1 MNAEII
7 AVGTEILL
15 GDIMNT
21 HAQFLAKEL
30 AALGF
35 DLHFQSVVGDN
46 RERLVSSLKESLDR
60 SDIVVL
66 TGGLGPTND
75 DLTKETACEL
85 LGENMELNQEALDR
99 IRRYFSRRGQEMPE
113 NNIKQAMLPPGCTVF
128 FNDYGTAPG
137 AAIEKNGKCVILLP
151 GPPRELIPMFQ
162 EQVRPYLQKFSNSN
176 ILSHTLTA
184 FGIGESAIAEKL
196 GRILENP
203 NPTVALYAKDGEVQI
218 RVTAKAATAELA
230 DGIIMPMIQEITH
243 RLGDYIYGVDAP
255 NIHSVV
261 IGLLREQRMMIAT
274 AESCTGG
281 MLSQKLTEITGA
293 SEVFEFGVASY
304 SNRIKEKILGI
315 PKEIIDRCGAVS
327 SEVAMLMAI
336 GAQREG
342 NADIGVGI
350 TGIAGPGGGTAEN
363 PVGRVY
369 VGVTYKNKYWVEK
382 LTIGHGASDERDYIR
397 KIATMHAL
405 NMVRL
410 ILEGSPRAVEA
421 LAPIPEIPAIA
432 PLGRNGVA
440 FSGEVNPE
448 KAGAG
453 EMTFVSADKELAA
466 EVSPDGTAAVKR
478 PWYQR
483 LAMYIFPWKGDSAQ
497 EIIRK
502 IIFLIA
508 LITLIGSSIY
518 ILDYLKA
525 QVQIDSVFKETLS
538 LYDREPTE
546 EELANLPD
554 GYLEK
559 FAALY
564 NQNQEIKGW
573 ITIPNS
579 RVNFPV
585 MQTDNNDYYLDHSF
599 NRTSNRYGAPFV
611 DWRCTVGANGQLS
624 TNTIIYGHNGSGGKV
639 FCDVKNYANLSFYKG
654 SPTITF
660 DTVYEESQWK
670 VFGVILTNG
679 SPDGGYFFQYHNF
692 INAESDEHFEWFIRQ
707 IERRTLIN
715 TTVDVL
721 PTDQLL
727 TLSTCSKKSDL
738 DDGRLVVF
746 ARKVRPGES
755 ASVDVRNATVNQ
767 NPLYPLSWYKQHN
780 KTAPDFPNDPDPSG
794 GDNTIT
800 PAPGDNTTSTYS
812 RPDNTTSSRRPDDPI
827 RPSSSRVSSS
837 GTSSTGSTSS
847 GGASSGGVTSGSV
860 SSGGTVS
867 GGTSSGATSGGTSS
881 GNTSSGDAS
890 SGATASNDTSSSG
903 TSSTA
908 SENESSKPDASS
920 AASTPSETPTPE
932 PEPTE

>member
-15 GDIMNT
+15 GDILNT

-46 RERLVSSLKESLDR
+46 RDRLVSSLKESLDR
-60 SDIVVL
+60 SDIVIL

-75 DLTKETACEL
+75 DLTKETACEV
-85 LGENMELNQEALDR
+85 LGEKMELNQEALDR
-99 IRRYFSRRGQEMPE
+99 IRRYFARRGQEMPE
-113 NNIKQAMLPPGCTVF
+113 NNVKQAMLPPGCTVF

-151 GPPRELIPMFQ
+151 GPPRELTPMFH
-162 EQVRPYLQKFSNSN
+162 EQVRPYLQKFSDSN

-243 RLGDYIYGVDAP
+243 RLGDYIYGVDVP

-281 MLSQKLTEITGA
+281 MLSQKLTEISGA

-421 LAPIPEIPAIA
+421 LADIPEIPAVA
-432 PLGRNGVA
+432 PLTRNGSA
-440 FSGEVNPE
+440 FAEEVNPE
-448 KAGAG
+448 SAG
-453 EMTFVSADKELAA
+453 ETAFLSAEGEAAA
-466 EVSPDGTAAVKR
+466 EISPDGTVAIKR

-483 LAMYIFPWKGDSAQ
+483 LAMYIFPWKGDSVQ

-508 LITLIGSSIY
+508 LITLIGSSLY
-518 ILDYLKA
+518 IIDYLKA

-554 GYLEK
+554 GYLKK

-611 DWRCTVGANGQLS
+611 DWRCTVGPNGQLS

-639 FCDVKNYANLSFYKG
+639 FCDVKNYANINFYRG

-660 DTVYEESQWK
+660 DTVYDESQWK

-707 IERRTLIN
+707 IKRRTLIN

-738 DDGRLVVF
+738 EDGRLVVF

-780 KTAPDFPNDPDPSG
+780 QIVPEFPDDPDPSG

-812 RPDNTTSSRRPDDPI
+812 RPDTTTSSRRPDDPI
-827 RPSSSRVSSS
+827 YPSSSRVSSS
-837 GTSSTGSTSS
+837 GTSSTGST
-847 GGASSGGVTSGSV
+847 A
-860 SSGGTVS
+860 S
-867 GGTSSGATSGGTSS
+867 GGTSSG
-881 GNTSSGDAS
+881 
-890 SGATASNDTSSSG
+890 TSSSG
-903 TSSTA
+903 TSSGGTSSGGTSSDGTSSDVTS
-908 SENESSKPDASS
+908 SEGTSSDVTSSDETSSEETSSTESETEPSQPETSS
-920 AASTPSETPTPE
+920 EESTPSENPTPE
-932 PEPTE
+932 PEPEQTE